1 MGRLHSF
8 GFTRSP
14 GGCAT
19 IALVAH
25 VPRLYL
31 PGHIAPGPLTV
42 TGESAQRLSS
52 VMRVRHGDPLLLFA
66 GDGHEWQATVSDVS
80 RGSVRL
86 EIAGIVRQVPLPV
99 LAIEIWCAIVR
110 PNRFDWM
117 LEKVTEAGADIIRPL
132 LCDHSARG
140 EGGSAARRERWQ
152 RVVIEASEQSGRLHV
167 PVITEPARFVDLL
180 THPRTPLIV
189 AHLEGARAWGESA
202 ALLPTRGAVA
212 VAIGPEGGFSPAEIA
227 AAKAHGALLTS
238 LGPNILR
245 TETAALAATVLLR
258 A

>member
-1 MGRLHSF
+1 M
-8 GFTRSP
+8 
-14 GGCAT
+14 
-19 IALVAH
+19 ALVAH
-25 VPRLYL
+25 GPRLYR

-42 TGESAQRLSS
+42 AGDAAQRLAS
-52 VMRVRHGDPLLLFA
+52 VMRVRHGDPLFLFS
-66 GDGHEWQATVSDVS
+66 GDGHEWQATVTDVS

-86 EIAGIVRQVPLPV
+86 EVAGILRHVPLPA

-132 LCDHSARG
+132 LCDRSARG
-140 EGGSAARRERWQ
+140 EGGSAARRERWE
-152 RVVIEASEQSGRLHV
+152 RVVIEASEQSGRLHI
-167 PVITEPARFVDLL
+167 PVITEPARFVDLVS
-180 THPRTPLIV
+180 HQRTALIV
-189 AHLEGARAWGESA
+189 AHLEDAREWRETA
-202 ALLPTRGAVA
+202 ALVPARGAVA
-212 VAIGPEGGFSPAEIA
+212 VAIGPEGGFSPAEVS